1 MNRVAYV
8 AVAIAAATVAGCASS
23 GEEVM
28 SVNEAA
34 RAECARR
41 VPAPANMQDCI
52 NDEEDAIREARELAR
67 LRPPP
72 PAPRPPG

>member
-1 MNRVAYV
+1 MNKVAYV
-8 AVAIAAATVAGCASS
+8 AVALAAATIAGCASS
-23 GEEVM
+23 GEEVV
-28 SVNEAA
+28 SVEEAA
-34 RAECARR
+34 RAECSRR

-52 NDEEDAIREARELAR
+52 EAEEDAIREARELAR